1 MADILPSSTPSN
13 STAVS
18 ASKEGQVVSNVSVTK
33 QSVTT
38 SGNNHQ
44 TIPSQVIAK
53 SESQI
58 TLSIPNAK
66 PLVLDISQQPE
77 LAQRFAIGEKVNL
90 AIIKD
95 DRNVIIQLSPAPTKA
110 TGEVTIPASAQ
121 LLEKLTQQTSLPA
134 DIERVKAHLQKQ
146 GEINLGQARRLPQ
159 EQLQLQTTT
168 NVTLKAALP
177 GVSALPLNTTMQAS
191 LVLSKDNQLL
201 VQLTPK
207 QRLQQPTSLVMPLRQ
222 VETKLPLQ
230 QLPVT
235 KVNNLSEVI
244 EPAKLSNAI
253 EKMQTVDMTKPLNQ
267 LWLRHQPSEQT
278 IANLGNQ
285 LKQLANFTNEQIKAE
300 LNKPNQTQMT
310 DSSAPKQ
317 QTIPPD
323 AKQLPINTHQ
333 QTPQANQIKPLALK
347 ELVNQQTQ
355 ATLVSKD
362 SVSKGSEQTTKVS
375 NEVAPTQP
383 QNNQTTRSQTSS
395 TQLQGNDTQVA
406 NSKFESTNKA
416 ELINKASQNVMAQS
430 DKFVADK
437 SMPPQPATEKQPS
450 EKQASINSA
459 QLTQQINETSKQ
471 SAVSKTTPSASELQP
486 SLTTNNAKASENA
499 PLAKDVSFAQDLK
512 QATAQQALQ
521 STTQRSTQPQQSDT
535 ANNQAATN
543 STKASSESPASQPTK
558 EASDNTQPTKT
569 EQPATASVPLKKLN
583 ELIGLLKVSQQSAI
597 NNQAATSTNDNKT
610 VSQSSAMQQSLTDDI
625 EQSLKPNSKIELGAI
640 NELKNLSQRVLQQ
653 LPTMNSLTN
662 PLQLAQVVEQFSRF
676 EPLSTASVS
685 LTNLGPLASALHV
698 MLGGRHIA
706 NGQSPSPQLL
716 KHLGQL
722 VKQGKQ
728 PTSHLMSALQ
738 MLGNLQSFKPLEE
751 ALTGMSANI
760 QFYQY
765 QNAEQQ
771 QTNQNLFY
779 FNVPTKE
786 QHIPQ
791 IEGEIEREHQDEKT
805 GEKCW
810 RLTLLL
816 PCGQTD
822 KVKVNA
828 LLTSQGVE
836 LDLTCN
842 NASLLERANFYSG
855 FLSDRLEALGFNNTN
870 INCTEGEIPTTLVK
884 RPNQLV
890 ELMI

>member
-1 MADILPSSTPSN
+1 MAGILSTSTPPN

-18 ASKEGQVVSNVSVTK
+18 ASKEGQVVSNVSVAT
-33 QSVTT
+33 QSVTAI
-38 SGNNHQ
+38 GNNHQ

-53 SESQI
+53 SESQL

-77 LAQRFAIGEKVNL
+77 LAQRFAIGEKVNI

-95 DRNVIIQLSPAPTKA
+95 DRNVIIQLSPAPTKPN
-110 TGEVTIPASAQ
+110 GEITIPASSQ
-121 LLEKLTQQTSLPA
+121 LLEKLAQQTSLPA
-134 DIERVKAHLQKQ
+134 DIERVKAYLQKQ
-146 GEINLGQARRLPQ
+146 DEINLGQARRLPKEQ
-159 EQLQLQTTT
+159 VQLQTTTT
-168 NVTLKAALP
+168 NVTLKADLP
-177 GVSALPLNTTMQAS
+177 GVSALPLNTTMQAR

-201 VQLTPK
+201 VQFTPK
-207 QRLQQPTSLVMPLRQ
+207 QTPQQSISLVMPLRQ
-222 VETKLPLQ
+222 IETKLPLQ
-230 QLPVT
+230 QLPAT
-235 KVNNLSEVI
+235 KVNNLGDVI
-244 EPAKLSNAI
+244 EPTKLSSAI

-267 LWLRHQPSEQT
+267 LWLRHQPSEQS

-285 LKQLANFTNEQIKAE
+285 LKQLANLTNEQIKAE
-300 LNKPNQTQMT
+300 LNKPNQVQMA

-317 QTIPPD
+317 QTMPPE

-333 QTPQANQIKPLALK
+333 QTPQASQIKPLALK
-347 ELVNQQTQ
+347 ELANQQMQ

-362 SVSKGSEQTTKVS
+362 SASKGNEQSNKVA

-383 QNNQTTRSQTSS
+383 QSNQTTRSQTSS
-395 TQLQGNDTQVA
+395 AELQGNDTRIA
-406 NSKFESTNKA
+406 NTKLESTSKT
-416 ELINKASQNVMAQS
+416 ELINKASQNVMSQP

-437 SMPPQPATEKQPS
+437 SMPPQPTTDKQTS
-450 EKQASINSA
+450 EKQAPINSA
-459 QLTQQINETSKQ
+459 QLTQQIHDTSKQ
-471 SAVSKTTPSASELQP
+471 PPVSKTPPLASEQQP
-486 SLTTNNAKASENA
+486 SLAVNKGTEKA
-499 PLAKDVSFAQDLK
+499 PLAKDASFTQDLK
-512 QATAQQALQ
+512 QATVQQALQ
-521 STTQRSTQPQQSDT
+521 STSQRSMQPQQSDT
-535 ANNQAATN
+535 ASTQGATN
-543 STKASSESPASQPTK
+543 SAKASSDSPES
-558 EASDNTQPTKT
+558 QPTKT
-569 EQPATASVPLKKLN
+569 EPPATASVPLKKLN
-583 ELIGLLKVSQQSAI
+583 ELIGLLKVSQQTAI
-597 NNQAATSTNDNKT
+597 NNQAATPTSDNKT
-610 VSQSSAMQQSLTDDI
+610 VSQSAAMQQPLSDDV

-653 LPTMNSLTN
+653 LPAMNNLTN
-662 PLQLAQVVEQFSRF
+662 PQQLAQVVEQYSRF

-716 KHLGQL
+716 KHIGQL

-786 QHIPQ
+786 QNVPQ
-791 IEGEIEREHQDEKT
+791 VEGEIEREHQDEKT

-842 NASLLERANFYSG
+842 NASLLQRANFYSE
-855 FLSDRLEALGFNNTN
+855 FLSDRLETLGFNDTK

>member
-1 MADILPSSTPSN
+1 
-13 STAVS
+13 
-18 ASKEGQVVSNVSVTK
+18 VTK
-33 QSVTT
+33 QPVTK

-53 SESQI
+53 NESQI

-66 PLVLDISQQPE
+66 PLVIDISQQPE
-77 LAQRFAIGEKVNL
+77 LAQRFAIGEKINL
-90 AIIKD
+90 TIIKD

-110 TGEVTIPASAQ
+110 SGQITIPASSQ

-134 DIERVKAHLQKQ
+134 DVERIKAHLQKQ
-146 GEINLGQARRLPQ
+146 GEINLGQARRLPK
-159 EQLQLQTTT
+159 EQVQLQTTT
-168 NVTLKAALP
+168 NVTLKAPLP
-177 GVSALPLNTTMQAS
+177 GVSSLPLNTTMQAS

-201 VQLTPK
+201 VQFAPK
-207 QRLQQPTSLVMPLRQ
+207 QTPQQSTSLVMPLRQ
-222 VETKLPLQ
+222 IETKLPLQ
-230 QLPVT
+230 QLPITNVS
-235 KVNNLSEVI
+235 NLSDVI
-244 EPAKLSNAI
+244 EPAKLSSAI
-253 EKMQTVDMTKPLNQ
+253 EKMQIVDMTKPLNQ
-267 LWLRHQPSEQT
+267 LWLRHQPSEQS
-278 IANLGNQ
+278 IANLNNQ
-285 LKQLANFTNEQIKAE
+285 LKQLNSFTNEQLKAE
-300 LNKPNQTQMT
+300 LNKPSQAQVS
-310 DSSAPKQ
+310 DSATPKQ
-317 QTIPPD
+317 QTTSL
-323 AKQLPINTHQ
+323 ANQLSANTS
-333 QTPQANQIKPLALK
+333 QIKPLALK
-347 ELVNQQTQ
+347 ELANQQTQ
-355 ATLVSKD
+355 ATLVSK
-362 SVSKGSEQTTKVS
+362 GSEQLAKLS
-375 NEVAPTQP
+375 NDTQPTQP
-383 QNNQTTRSQTSS
+383 QSNQTTRSQTSNA
-395 TQLQGNDTQVA
+395 QLQGNNTQIP
-406 NSKFESTNKA
+406 NTKFESTNKA
-416 ELINKASQNVMAQS
+416 ELINKASQNMMPQP
-430 DKFVADK
+430 DKYVADK
-437 SMPPQPATEKQPS
+437 LIPPQTTTDKQTS
-450 EKQASINSA
+450 EKQAPISNA
-459 QLTQQINETSKQ
+459 QLAPQVGDTSKQ
-471 SAVSKTTPSASELQP
+471 SLASKTPPLASEQQP
-486 SLTTNNAKASENA
+486 SVVTNNAKAAEKT
-499 PLAKDVSFAQDLK
+499 PLSKDVSFAQDLK

-521 STTQRSTQPQQSDT
+521 STAQRSAQSQQSEL
-535 ANNQAATN
+535 ASNQSATN
-543 STKASSESPASQPTK
+543 PAKAASESSASQPTK
-558 EASDNTQPTKT
+558 DASDNTQPTKT

-597 NNQAATSTNDNKT
+597 NSQTATSVSDEKSL
-610 VSQSSAMQQSLTDDI
+610 SQSSAMQQSLADDV

-653 LPTMNSLTN
+653 LPTMNNLTN
-662 PLQLAQVVEQFSRF
+662 PQQLAQVVEQFSRF

-706 NGQSPSPQLL
+706 NGQSPSPHLL
-716 KHLGQL
+716 KHIGQL

-786 QHIPQ
+786 QNVPQ
-791 IEGEIEREHQDEKT
+791 VEGEIEREHQDEKT

-828 LLTSQGVE
+828 LLTSQGIE

-855 FLSDRLEALGFNNTN
+855 FLSDRLEALGFNDTK